1 MEHASP
7 AGPGDRVPAVL
18 RSEVLEMRRSIA
30 ALALVAA
37 LPLWSCAD
45 AGSETPAADTPA
57 FAGTPY
63 GEALT
68 LTEVTPVSTIL
79 DAPEAYLGQRVLVK
93 GMVVA
98 VCESRGC
105 WMDIA
110 SDREF
115 EKIQIKVDDGVIVFP
130 LSARGKDALVE
141 GVVEELQLTYEQAL
155 EEAKHKAEEH
165 GTEFDPASVPEGPQ
179 TIYRIRGIGAVV
191 AD

>member
-1 MEHASP
+1 MR
-7 AGPGDRVPAVL
+7 RVPATGRV
-18 RSEVLEMRRSIA
+18 
-30 ALALVAA
+30 LALVLSLAA
-37 LPLWSCAD
+37 VTACAD
-45 AGSETPAADTPA
+45 TGSEAPVTDDST
-57 FAGTPY
+57 FRGTPY

-68 LTEVTPVSTIL
+68 LTEVTPVSAIL
-79 DAPEAYLGQRVLVK
+79 DAPDRYLGERVLLE
-93 GMVVA
+93 GMVVE

-130 LSARGKDALVE
+130 LSARGKDAVVE
-141 GVVEELQLTYEQAL
+141 GVVEELQLTHEQAL
-155 EEAKHKAEEH
+155 EEARHKAEEH

-179 TIYRIRGIGAVV
+179 TIYRIRGLGAVV